1 MPTRIGQT
9 IFFIVTSLFFLIS
22 FLFLAPSVQAE
33 LEPRFLILHL
43 DAVSAEDFF
52 RELERGSIPNIER
65 VFVDQGHIFKAMA
78 LFPGGTEVTVP
89 RMKTGEGIYG
99 EGPSGWGYYDY
110 ENERMVTKPEVAI
123 EYSPSVLRRARGN
136 FTNVFP
142 LVDRTAIFDIMNIPS
157 LLERY
162 NVVEFYWFSTDFY
175 GHYFGVE
182 KHLDSIKRFDRYF
195 GYLVDRIDLE
205 QVNIILY
212 VDHGMTFGESET
224 LHYSEFIEEVVGEN
238 LLGERY
244 PNIYLK
250 EEDKKED
257 IARKLAEK
265 EGIDLAFIREE
276 TGEIRGFHN
285 QGEIIFSGKEGRIK
299 YTYIDQDIFNYYELG
314 YSGEYLDYVQWLER
328 TVSAEYPAVPPLIF
342 NYFDNPRTGEI
353 VTVINHPYIFANP
366 LLFKLPVDWI
376 EEQIGFSL
384 VMGKG
389 SHAGLRH
396 TDLLVPAMVRG
407 PQLEHLYDK
416 EVMWLQDIFQ
426 SIPELE
432 FNCYEPSR
440 EEHRVSSWAGGGLEE
455 ISFSASFSPTYRYNI
470 AVQKHPDATLG
481 MVERDMLSTHSL
493 RIWLGGGLA
502 LTREADFHWLILPSW
517 EFNIG
522 RLGIEWQY
530 PISPGNIS
538 NKGTVSLR
546 VWDGFRLQWHVSE
559 GFGISYRF

>member
-1 MPTRIGQT
+1 LHTKLGHKIILKT
-9 IFFIVTSLFFLIS
+9 TSLFLLIF
-22 FLFLAPSVQAE
+22 FLFVCPSIKGEAA
-33 LEPRFLILHL
+33 PRFLILHL
-43 DAVSAEDFF
+43 DAFSAEDFF

-65 VFVDQGHIFKAMA
+65 VFVDEGHIFKAMA

-110 ENERMVTKPEVAI
+110 ENERMVTKPEVAM
-123 EYSPSVLRRARGN
+123 EYVPSVTRRARGN

-162 NVVEFYWFSTDFY
+162 SVVEFFWFSTDFY
-175 GHYFGVE
+175 GHYFGAE
-182 KHLDSIKRFDRYF
+182 KHLNSIKRFDRYF
-195 GYLVDRIDLE
+195 GYLVDRIDLD
-205 QVNIILY
+205 QTNIILY

-224 LHYSEFIEEVVGEN
+224 LYYSEFVEEVVGDN

-250 EEDKKED
+250 VEDEKEE
-257 IARKLAEK
+257 IARKLAAK

-276 TGEIRGFHN
+276 TGEVRGFHS
-285 QGEIIFSGKEGRIK
+285 QGEIIFSGEEGRIN
-299 YTYIDQDIFNYYELG
+299 YTYTDQDILNYYQLG
-314 YSGEYLDYVQWLER
+314 YSGEYLDYVQWLEK
-328 TVSAEYPAVPPLIF
+328 TVAAEYPAVPPLIY
-342 NYFDNPRTGEI
+342 NYFDNTRTGEI

-407 PQLEHLYDK
+407 PELEHLYNT
-416 EVMWLQDIFQ
+416 EVMWLQDIFK

-432 FNCYEPSR
+432 FNCYEPYR
-440 EEHRVSSWAGGGLEE
+440 EEHRVSSWAGGDLQE
-455 ISFSASFSPTYRYNI
+455 ISFAASFSPAYRYNI
-470 AVQKHPDATLG
+470 AIQKHSDGTLG
-481 MVERDMLSTHSL
+481 LVERDMLSTHSL

-517 EFNIG
+517 ELNFG
-522 RLGIEWQY
+522 CLGIQWQY
-530 PISPGNIS
+530 PISPGDIS
-538 NKGTVSLR
+538 NKGIVSLR
-546 VWDGFRLQWHVSE
+546 VWDGLRLQWHVSE